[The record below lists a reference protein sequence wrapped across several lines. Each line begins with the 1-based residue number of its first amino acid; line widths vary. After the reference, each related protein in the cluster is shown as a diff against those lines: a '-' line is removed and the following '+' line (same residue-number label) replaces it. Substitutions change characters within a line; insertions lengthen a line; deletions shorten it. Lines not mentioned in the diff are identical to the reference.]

1 MTLLKHR
8 LLLRRIVSKLM
19 KRCGS
24 PFVTGLMPSTHRPM
38 IAYIEKV

>member
-1 MTLLKHR
+1 
-8 LLLRRIVSKLM
+8 M